1 MQLMVLVSRT
11 LLFVYCVSPCNLYI
25 LDSLGRQQLDLGF
38 TELSAACRLAAA
50 QLEQVIGVNAASNT
64 GSRQGVEFNNLY
76 VESARTYSQ
85 STEQATTFTCYEAA
99 INSTNDSCL
108 AWLTSMEAGQ
118 TALVLCDYPNAINF
132 FTKAFKLAENETEK
146 NLSGLMSAN

>member
-1 MQLMVLVSRT
+1 MLLALV
-11 LLFVYCVSPCNLYI
+11 FEHCI

-38 TELSAACRLAAA
+38 IELSAACRLAAA
-50 QLEQVIGVNAASNT
+50 QLEQAIVVNAAT

-76 VESARTYSQ
+76 VESARTYSHT
-85 STEQATTFTCYEAA
+85 TETATAFTCYEAA
-99 INSTNDSCL
+99 ITSTNDSCL

-118 TALVLCDYPNAINF
+118 AALALCDYPNAISF

-146 NLSGLMSAN
+146 NISGQSYY